1 MKKII
6 DFLKKHYLIEFCILS
21 FVLLVFVFPRLERRG
36 TFGLTDNEYVTL
48 ACPNGKVAGQTFD
61 CNIILKNTGK
71 KILSINANYDLGD
84 LITYQSI
91 SINSDS
97 GFELYSVDEN
107 ENESDKGFAV
117 VNLNGVTAE
126 TIIGSVTFMMGSEA
140 EANRINKVGIK
151 SIELVTDVLLEDGS
165 YEMLTADDYATQVKT
180 FNNVATLSNLEVT
193 EGSLDKAFNSDV
205 TDYTVNVSNE
215 ITTIRITP
223 TTTDENAT
231 VSGNGIIPTLNLHYG
246 TNSYTIIVTAEDGVT
261 TKTYNV
267 DVYRQYEFSTDVY
280 VYNETN
286 NYLFTG
292 PDNNNMIINNL
303 EKLSDGLQ
311 YNINGDNL
319 EVLNGEEVLASIKI
333 VNFTSAYT
341 IVNKIIYIPSS
352 ATYGDIK
359 QNITSDDGTIKVVDS
374 EDVELTDTETVIDQS
389 EYKLY
394 FYYGDTKVG
403 TYTFSDD
410 DYLRINDLIYDNNL
424 MMIKRLVA
432 GMTYDELKNHFETSG
447 TITITSAKGTAN
459 DSDIVKTG
467 DTLTITLS
475 DYTYNYKL
483 SVLGDNNGDGII
495 EVIDVGRLYKYYNNK
510 LEFTAEQIA
519 AGDITGDGV
528 IEIIDVGRLYKFY
541 NKKIP
546 VLEVGGK

>member
-48 ACPNGKVAGQTFD
+48 ACPNGKVAGQTFT

-91 SINSDS
+91 SIDPDS

-107 ENESDKGFAV
+107 ESDKGFV
-117 VNLNGVTAE
+117 VNLNGVTEE
-126 TIIGSVTFMMGSEA
+126 TIIGSVTFMMSSEA
-140 EANRINKVGIK
+140 TASSSHKVGIK

-165 YEMLTADDYATQVKT
+165 NEMLTADDYATQVKT

-205 TDYTVNVSNE
+205 TDYTVNVSNK

-341 IVNKIIYIPSS
+341 IVNNIIYIPSS

-374 EDVELTDTETVIDQS
+374 EDVELTDNETVIDQS

-410 DYLRINDLIYDNNL
+410 NYLRINDLIYDNNL

-432 GMTYDELKNHFETSG
+432 GMTYGELKNHFETSG

-519 AGDITGDGV
+519 AGDVTGDGV

>member
-107 ENESDKGFAV
+107 ENGSDKGFAV
-117 VNLNGVTAE
+117 VNLNGVTEE
-126 TIIGSVTFMMGSEA
+126 TIIGSVTFMMSSEA
-140 EANRINKVGIK
+140 TASSSHKVGIK

-246 TNSYTIIVTAEDGVT
+246 TNSYTIVVTAEDGVT

-267 DVYRQYEFSTDVY
+267 DVYRQYKFSTDVY
-280 VYNETN
+280 AYNETN

-341 IVNKIIYIPSS
+341 IVNNIIYIPSS

-359 QNITSDDGTIKVVDS
+359 QNITSGDGTIKVVDS

-394 FYYGDTKVG
+394 FYYGDTKAG

-432 GMTYDELKNHFETSG
+432 GMTYGELKNHFETSG
-447 TITITSAKGTAN
+447 TITITPAKGTAN

-510 LEFTAEQIA
+510 FEFTAEQIA
-519 AGDITGDGV
+519 AGDVTGDGV